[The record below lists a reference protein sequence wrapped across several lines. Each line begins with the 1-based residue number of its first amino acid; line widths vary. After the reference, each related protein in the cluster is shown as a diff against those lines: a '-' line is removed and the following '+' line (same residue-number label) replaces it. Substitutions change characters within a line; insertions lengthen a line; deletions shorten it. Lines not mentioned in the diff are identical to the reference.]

1 MLRGLHSAAMSGLKE
16 KREPR
21 SRYRADGA
29 RRRTKG
35 ERKARAP
42 WADHW
47 KAKKQAE
54 RERLLMVP
62 RDDDNNWWTCEQAA
76 RLLATTQV
84 HQNQRDGIT
93 QGKAEP

>member
-1 MLRGLHSAAMSGLKE
+1 MLHGLHSAAMSGLKE

-21 SRYRADGA
+21 SRYRADGT

-54 RERLLMVP
+54 RERLLMAPTPQMMTTIGGPVSKL
-62 RDDDNNWWTCEQAA
+62 A

-84 HQNQRDGIT
+84 HQRDGIT